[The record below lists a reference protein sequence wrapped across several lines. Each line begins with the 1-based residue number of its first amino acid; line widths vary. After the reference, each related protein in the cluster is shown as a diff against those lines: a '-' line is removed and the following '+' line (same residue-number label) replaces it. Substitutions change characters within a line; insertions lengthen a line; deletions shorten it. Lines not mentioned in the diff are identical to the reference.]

1 MKIMVLPW
9 IVFFDLDGTLW
20 DHLDVSSTSPPYTR
34 VSTSTIS
41 DSKGVKLNLLPG
53 AVNFIKWVRSEG
65 GIIST
70 CSWNEYEKAIGAVE
84 SFGLRDL
91 FDYQK
96 ISTHPEKYLLMEQVI
111 NQVEG
116 QGIAVQYNRLFYL
129 DDRDIHIRDV
139 KIRFPQ
145 LTFFQMWKNGTDYEF
160 VKNSILSRLR
170 ETE

>member
-1 MKIMVLPW
+1 MVLPW

-20 DHLDVSSTSPPYTR
+20 DHLDVSSTSPPFNR

-41 DSKGVKLNLLPG
+41 DSKGVRLNLMPG
-53 AVNFIKWVRSEG
+53 AVDFIKWVRSEG

-84 SFGLRDL
+84 AFGLVDL

-96 ISTHPEKYLLMEQVI
+96 ISTRPEKYLLMEQVI
-111 NQVEG
+111 KKVEERG
-116 QGIAVQYNRLFYL
+116 LDVQYDRLFYL

-145 LTFFQMWKNGTDYEF
+145 LTFFQMWKDGTNYES
-160 VKNSILSRLR
+160 VKNSILTRLR